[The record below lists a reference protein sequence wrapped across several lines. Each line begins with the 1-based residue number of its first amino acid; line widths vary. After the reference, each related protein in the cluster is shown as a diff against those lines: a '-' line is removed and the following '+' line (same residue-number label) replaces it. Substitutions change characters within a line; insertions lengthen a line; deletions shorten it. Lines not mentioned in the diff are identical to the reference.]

1 MSPLMRGALSAI
13 ASAVAFGATAPLIGH
28 FGAGLGAW
36 SVAALLYLGA
46 ALATRPTMRPAARER
61 AIATRDLGRIAAC
74 GIFGAMLAPAA
85 LAWGIAHTGA
95 LSASLVLALESVFT
109 IAIAAFVFR
118 EHVAPRVTIA
128 ATLIAAGAIA
138 LIAGTGGG
146 SIGALGIAAV
156 AAATLLWAIDNA
168 ITGTIA
174 GADPSS
180 VVVVKSTIGVAGSIA
195 VALLLREPLPPLEPA
210 IALLATGAIGFGAS
224 LRWYLLAQRTFGVA
238 RTASLFAIAPFVG
251 AAIAFALG
259 ERAVSVPAFSAA
271 AVLIAL
277 GIALH
282 LSERHEHRHRHT
294 RQRHVHAHTHD
305 DGHHDQVH
313 AALPDQPHSHDHVHA
328 TRVHVHPHAPDEH
341 HAHTHDGVDDP
352 HHHEHPDGQ
361 AFGTPK
367 PS

>member
-1 MSPLMRGALSAI
+1 MSPMVSGALLAI

-28 FGAGLGAW
+28 FGTGLGPW

-46 ALATRPTMRPAARER
+46 ALATRPTIRSAARER
-61 AIATRDLGRIAAC
+61 AVATRDLSRIVLS
-74 GIFGAMLAPAA
+74 GILGAMLAPAA

-109 IAIAAFVFR
+109 ITIAAFVFR
-118 EHVAPRVTIA
+118 EHVGARVVIA

-138 LIAGTGGG
+138 LVAGNGGG
-146 SIGALGIAAV
+146 TPAALGIAAV

-180 VVVVKSTIGVAGSIA
+180 VVVLKSSTGIVGAII
-195 VALLLREPLPPLEPA
+195 VALLLHEPLPPLSAA

-224 LRWYLLAQRTFGVA
+224 LRWYLLAQRTFGIA
-238 RTASLFAIAPFVG
+238 RTASLFAIAPFAG
-251 AAIAFALG
+251 AAIAFAFG
-259 ERAVSVPAFSAA
+259 ERTASAPVFA
-271 AVLIAL
+271 ASAVLIAL

-294 RQRHVHAHTHD
+294 QQRHVHAHAHD
-305 DGHHDQVH
+305 DGHHDHVHAGLPDGPHSHEHVH
-313 AALPDQPHSHDHVHA
+313 AARIHA
-328 TRVHVHPHAPDEH
+328 HPHAPDEH
-341 HAHTHDGVDDP
+341 HAHAHDAPDHP
-352 HHHEHPDGQ
+352 HEHEHPDGQ